1 MHWCSG
7 KQTWSHESFASTLN
21 LDLEKGHDLLQS
33 ELFLCLLEAAINNAF
48 DGMIGGSP
56 CRTFTRLRHGDTQDD
71 GPVGC
76 RTRFGIKRFG
86 VEGLSEEDQ
95 KKVDGDTVLLL
106 RFIVLTE
113 IMQTVKQMRGSK
125 PGFVLFEH
133 PADPASYVQTKVAP
147 PKEKEFKPTSIDPYP
162 SVWAW
167 AEVEGWIER
176 LGLHQI
182 RCDQGALGGSSV
194 KPTTLVTTS
203 GFLWE
208 KLHGMVVPLS
218 QLWSVFRGLSLG
230 QRMQASKSHAQWAP
244 EMVREIRAAL
254 RHWKV
259 SEDPHKEDFDRLE
272 AIRALVGFD
281 VEASQVG
288 LSKLLSRTC
297 SPSLCRAKAESERND
312 WISHCQRGHIPW
324 RRDCAA
330 CVQAA
335 AYPRPHRRQRH
346 PAILNL
352 QADLA
357 GPFILGEDI
366 AIQRPKHL
374 MICTYA
380 FPLFESEYDVEEVDN
395 PDGCEIPTEFMAED
409 FEGPLSELD
418 PPEDQDEPEGGDTIE
433 EPTLKELETL
443 QTDKDK
449 WDDIIKSCKSRYKT
463 VTLTFVEILPDKK
476 ASTVVSALSR
486 VYSKLRAQGFPVMG
500 LFTDR
505 GGEFINK
512 SVRVWAEARD
522 LKRLTTM
529 PESPA
534 SNGRCERALGL
545 LKRGIRGL
553 LQAHALSPTFGMSG
567 KHCIGQG

>member
-1 MHWCSG
+1 MQRCGIG
-7 KQTWSHESFASTLN
+7 KHQKTH
-21 LDLEKGHDLLQS
+21 
-33 ELFLCLLEAAINNAF
+33 
-48 DGMIGGSP
+48 M
-56 CRTFTRLRHGDTQDD
+56 
-71 GPVGC
+71 
-76 RTRFGIKRFG
+76 
-86 VEGLSEEDQ
+86 ED
-95 KKVDGDTVLLL
+95 V
-106 RFIVLTE
+106 
-113 IMQTVKQMRGSK
+113 
-125 PGFVLFEH
+125 
-133 PADPASYVQTKVAP
+133 
-147 PKEKEFKPTSIDPYP
+147 
-162 SVWAW
+162 
-167 AEVEGWIER
+167 
-176 LGLHQI
+176 
-182 RCDQGALGGSSV
+182 
-194 KPTTLVTTS
+194 
-203 GFLWE
+203 
-208 KLHGMVVPLS
+208 
-218 QLWSVFRGLSLG
+218 
-230 QRMQASKSHAQWAP
+230 
-244 EMVREIRAAL
+244 
-254 RHWKV
+254 
-259 SEDPHKEDFDRLE
+259 DRLE

-281 VEASQVG
+281 IEASQVG
-288 LSKLLSRTC
+288 LSELLSRTC
-297 SPSLCRAKAESERND
+297 SPALCQTKAERERND
-312 WISHCQRGHIPW
+312 WIAHCQRGHIPW

-380 FPLFESEYDVEEVDN
+380 FPLFESEHDEEVDN
-395 PDGCEIPTEFMAED
+395 PDGYEIPTEFMADD

-418 PPEDQDEPEGGDTIE
+418 PPEDQDEPEGGDIIE
-433 EPTLKELETL
+433 EPTPKELETL

-449 WDDIIKSCKSRYKT
+449 WDDIIKSCKSKYRT

-553 LQAHALSPTFGMSG
+553 LQAHALSPTFWPHPNAAY
-567 KHCIGQG
+567 KLFLFWFRDFPVALT